1 MCDEAT
7 ILWSVSRWREMNS
20 IRMVDKVVPGFQVQ
34 KTHELFLR
42 RDIFMYFFRECDL
55 RGQLTE
61 R

>member
-1 MCDEAT
+1 
-7 ILWSVSRWREMNS
+7 MNS

-34 KTHELFLR
+34 KTHELLLR